1 MPFVAT
7 YETILRIPRP
17 IEATF
22 AFVSDF
28 RNAVTWDPRTYS
40 ADKTTEGPIGVG
52 TQFIL
57 TGGMMPKNVV
67 KRLHLPESVAGMA
80 LPYNVVLFD
89 APNEF
94 ILTGESKMLRWCDH
108 LEFTGE
114 GDSTRLRYYAELEMK
129 KFTAAG
135 ETLLDRVF
143 QRIGDGATVG
153 LPAAVS
159 RAV

>member
-52 TQFIL
+52 TQFML
-57 TGGMMPKNVV
+57 TGGMMP
-67 KRLHLPESVAGMA
+67 
-80 LPYNVVLFD
+80 
-89 APNEF
+89 
-94 ILTGESKMLRWCDH
+94 
-108 LEFTGE
+108 
-114 GDSTRLRYYAELEMK
+114 
-129 KFTAAG
+129 
-135 ETLLDRVF
+135 
-143 QRIGDGATVG
+143 
-153 LPAAVS
+153 
-159 RAV
+159 